1 VSDGL
6 VTVERSD
13 PEADVLVVTNHWPT
27 DENPGYGIFMR
38 RQLDSL
44 VRRGLRCDVMFV
56 RGYRSPLAY
65 PAAALRLLR
74 MSLGRRRYRLV
85 HAHAGETALA
95 AMFHLRTPL
104 VVSYCGDDLLG
115 TPDAGGAI
123 PWRSRLRR
131 GAIRALSRRASATIT
146 KSPEL
151 QSALPERV
159 ARRNTVAPNG
169 VDDDA
174 FRPLDR
180 AEARAR
186 LGFEDADRVVLFAAP
201 PSVERKRYPLAKA
214 ACEAAAARVP
224 GVRLHVA
231 EGTPPADMPWL
242 MSAAD
247 CLILTSAIEGSP
259 NVVKEALMCDLPVV
273 SVVVGDT
280 RELLDG
286 VEDSHLCDATPESLA
301 QGLCAVLDPPRRSNG
316 RAASRR
322 LTLDAVA
329 ERVERI
335 YESVGAPAAAP
346 AATAPTVSG
355 PAGRRS
361 M

>member
-1 VSDGL
+1 M
-6 VTVERSD
+6 TFERRD
-13 PEADVLVVTNHWPT
+13 PAADVLVVTNHWPT

-44 VRRGLRCDVMFV
+44 VRRGLRADVLFV

-65 PAAALRLLR
+65 PLAALKLLR

-95 AMFHLRTPL
+95 AMFHLRAPL

-123 PWRSRLRR
+123 PPRSRLRR
-131 GAIRALSRRASATIT
+131 GVIRALSRRAAATIT
-146 KSPEL
+146 KSPEM
-151 QSALPERV
+151 QTALPTRA
-159 ARRNTVAPNG
+159 ARRNEVVPNG
-169 VDDDA
+169 VDDEA

-180 AEARAR
+180 AAARAR
-186 LGFEDADRVVLFAAP
+186 FGFSDDERVVLFAAP
-201 PSVERKRYPLAKA
+201 PSVERKRYPLARA
-214 ACEAAAARVP
+214 AVEAAAARVP
-224 GVRLHVA
+224 GIRLHVA
-231 EGTPPADMPWL
+231 EGTPPGDMPAL
-242 MSAAD
+242 MSACD
-247 CLILTSAIEGSP
+247 CLILTSAVEGSP

-286 VEDSHLCDATPESLA
+286 IEDSHVCDATPEALA
-301 QGLCAVLDPPRRSNG
+301 DGLVAVLDPPRRSNG
-316 RAASRR
+316 RAASQH
-322 LTLDAVA
+322 LTVDAIA
-329 ERVERI
+329 RRVERI
-335 YESVGAPAAAP
+335 YESVGAPQAAP
-346 AATAPTVSG
+346 AAATPTVSG

>member
-1 VSDGL
+1 VSESL
-6 VTVERSD
+6 VTFERRD
-13 PEADVLVVTNHWPT
+13 PAADVLVVTNHWPT

-65 PAAALRLLR
+65 PLAALRLLR
-74 MSLGRRRYRLV
+74 MSIGRRRYRLV

-95 AMFHLRTPL
+95 AMFHVRAPL

-115 TPDAGGAI
+115 TPRADGSI
-123 PWRSRLRR
+123 PWRSRIRR
-131 GAIRALSRRASATIT
+131 GAIRALSRRAAATIT
-146 KSPEL
+146 KSPEM
-151 QSALPERV
+151 QTALPQRV
-159 ARRNTVAPNG
+159 ARRNSVVPNG
-169 VDDDA
+169 VDDA
-174 FRPLDR
+174 SFRPLDR
-180 AEARAR
+180 DEARVR
-186 LGFEDADRVVLFAAP
+186 FGFGEDERVVLFAAP
-201 PSVERKRYPLAKA
+201 PAVERKRYPLAQA

-224 GVRLHVA
+224 GIRLHVA
-231 EGTPPADMPWL
+231 EGTPPADMPAL
-242 MSAAD
+242 MSACD

-280 RELLDG
+280 RELLEG
-286 VEDSHLCDATPESLA
+286 VAASPLCDATPEALA
-301 QGLCAVLDPPRRSNG
+301 AGLVSVLDPPRRSNG
-316 RAASRR
+316 RTASQH
-322 LTLDAVA
+322 LTLDAIA
-329 ERVERI
+329 ERVVGI
-335 YESVGAPAAAP
+335 YASVSAPQMAPAAA
-346 AATAPTVSG
+346 TPTVSG